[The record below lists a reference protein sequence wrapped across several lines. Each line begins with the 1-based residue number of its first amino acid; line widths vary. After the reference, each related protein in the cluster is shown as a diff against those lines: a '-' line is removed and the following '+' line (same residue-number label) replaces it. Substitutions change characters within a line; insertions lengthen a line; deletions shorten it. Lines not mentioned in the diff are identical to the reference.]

1 MQDFDCENAES
12 GNMENSVKKL
22 DMLVVG
28 AGFSGIYQ
36 LYKAREAGL
45 SVRVLEAGDG
55 VGGTW
60 FWNRYP
66 GARCDVESLDY
77 SYSFCRE
84 LEEEW
89 QWSERYAPQ
98 AEILKYMEHVVDRF
112 ALKDGI
118 QLNARVS
125 RAVFNDDRL
134 LWTVSTESGEVFEC
148 TYLVMATGGLS
159 IPQRPQLKGLDDF
172 KGRWYHS
179 AQWPKDGVDFTGQRV
194 ALIGTG
200 SSGVQMV
207 PIIAEQ
213 AAKLTVFQRTA
224 NFSVPAH
231 NVPFTEKA
239 LAAAKARYPDRRAMG
254 REAITGQFL
263 NANTKTAAEMTEE
276 EQRAEL
282 EYRWKGAGGGF
293 RMLRT
298 FADQMSNLE
307 TNKMVADFA
316 RNRIRSVVKDSAKA
330 DLLCPKDDLP
340 FGGKRLC
347 VDSRYYETFN
357 LEHVDIVDAA
367 AHPVIEATAHGLRT
381 DQCEYKVD
389 AIVFATGFDAMSGAL
404 KAIDIRGSCGK
415 SLREKW
421 EHGPTSY
428 LGLSIAGFPNM
439 FVVAGPGSP
448 SVLSNMVHSIET
460 HVDWIMRLLTQARA
474 TGVQRIEATQAAEDG
489 WVQRCE
495 DEANKTLY
503 PRANSWYMGANIA
516 GKPRVFM
523 AFVSGVPLYRR
534 IIEDVASNN
543 YQGFEMA

>member
-1 MQDFDCENAES
+1 MSEAVS
-12 GNMENSVKKL
+12 RL

-28 AGFSGIYQ
+28 AGFAGIYQ
-36 LYKAREAGL
+36 LYKAREMGL

-77 SYSFCRE
+77 SYSFSRE
-84 LEEEW
+84 LEQEW
-89 QWSERYAPQ
+89 RWSERYAPQ
-98 AEILKYMEHVVDRF
+98 AEILAYMEHVVDRF
-112 ALKDGI
+112 ALRDGI
-118 QLNARVS
+118 QLKARVIS
-125 RAVFNDDRL
+125 AMFDDQRL
-134 LWTVSTESGEVFEC
+134 VWTVRTENGDVCEAR
-148 TYLVMATGGLS
+148 YLVMATGALS

-172 KGRWYHS
+172 KGKWYHS
-179 AQWPKDGVDFTGQRV
+179 AEWPKGGVNFTGQRV

-200 SSGVQMV
+200 SSGVQIV
-207 PIIAEQ
+207 PAIADQ
-213 AAKLTVFQRTA
+213 AAQLTVFQRTA

-231 NVPFTEKA
+231 NVEFTDTA
-239 LAAAKARYPDRRAMG
+239 LAAAKARYPERRAMG

-263 NANTKTAAEMTEE
+263 NANTKTAAEMTAQ

-298 FADQMSNLE
+298 FADQMSNLD
-307 TNKMVADFA
+307 TNRMVADFA
-316 RNRIRSVVKDSAKA
+316 RSRIRSVVKDPVKA
-330 DLLCPKDDLP
+330 ELLCPKDDLP

-347 VDSRYYETFN
+347 VDSDYYECFN
-357 LEHVDIVDAA
+357 HEHVDIVDAK
-367 AHPVIEATAHGLRT
+367 AHPVIGATVTGIYT
-381 DQCEYKVD
+381 DEREYAVD

-404 KAIDIRGSCGK
+404 MAIDIRGSSGV
-415 SLREKW
+415 SLRDKW
-421 EHGPTSY
+421 KDGPKSY
-428 LGLSIAGFPNM
+428 LGLSICGFPNM
-439 FVVAGPGSP
+439 FVIAGPGSP

-460 HVDWIMRLLTQARA
+460 HVDWIMKLLHQTRA
-474 TGVQRIEATQAAEDG
+474 AGLQRIEASQAAEDS
-489 WVQRCE
+489 WVQRCA

-503 PRANSWYMGANIA
+503 PRSNSWYMGTNIP

-523 AFVSGVPLYRR
+523 AFVSGVPLYRK
-534 IIEDVASNN
+534 IIEDVASRN